1 MLEVATLSAGG
12 CNPKCWILQPD
23 GTEAATL
30 CSSLEQVVLA
40 DSGYVVLTGAAGCR
54 LHLFTL
60 NGALVWSASID
71 AGVSALTLSPCGGV
85 LLCGYDDGALFAWS
99 LHDRCLLVRY
109 AACPAPVV
117 SMVVTES
124 HVFVA
129 TSRADLLVYLL
140 PDPAAA
146 PTGILLLNRSEI

>member
-1 MLEVATLSAGG
+1 ML
-12 CNPKCWILQPD
+12 
-23 GTEAATL
+23 EAATL

-99 LHDRCLLVRY
+99 LHDRQLLVRY
-109 AACPAPVV
+109 ATCPAPVV
-117 SMVVTES
+117 SIVVSES
-124 HVFVA
+124 HLFVA

-146 PTGILLLNRSEI
+146 PTGILLLDRKEI

>member
-1 MLEVATLSAGG
+1 MLEPATR
-12 CNPKCWILQPD
+12 

-85 LLCGYDDGALFAWS
+85 LLCGYDDGALFACT
-99 LHDRCLLVRY
+99 LAL
-109 AACPAPVV
+109 
-117 SMVVTES
+117 
-124 HVFVA
+124 
-129 TSRADLLVYLL
+129 
-140 PDPAAA
+140 
-146 PTGILLLNRSEI
+146 

>member
-1 MLEVATLSAGG
+1 M
-12 CNPKCWILQPD
+12 
-23 GTEAATL
+23 
-30 CSSLEQVVLA
+30 
-40 DSGYVVLTGAAGCR
+40 
-54 LHLFTL
+54 
-60 NGALVWSASID
+60 
-71 AGVSALTLSPCGGV
+71 

-109 AACPAPVV
+109 APCPAPVV

-124 HVFVA
+124 HLFVA

-146 PTGILLLNRSEI
+146 PTGILMLNRKEV

>member
-1 MLEVATLSAGG
+1 MLEAATLSARG
-12 CNPKCWILQPD
+12 CNPKCWRLQPD

-85 LLCGYDDGALFAWS
+85 LLCGYDDGAIFACT
-99 LHDRCLLVRY
+99 LAL
-109 AACPAPVV
+109 
-117 SMVVTES
+117 
-124 HVFVA
+124 
-129 TSRADLLVYLL
+129 
-140 PDPAAA
+140 
-146 PTGILLLNRSEI
+146 

>member
-1 MLEVATLSAGG
+1 ML
-12 CNPKCWILQPD
+12 
-23 GTEAATL
+23 EAATL

-85 LLCGYDDGALFAWS
+85 LLCGYDDGALLALTRTRTRTRTRTLTRTLALNFN
-99 LHDRCLLVRY
+99 
-109 AACPAPVV
+109 
-117 SMVVTES
+117 
-124 HVFVA
+124 
-129 TSRADLLVYLL
+129 RAEPSPYM
-140 PDPAAA
+140 
-146 PTGILLLNRSEI
+146 

>member
-1 MLEVATLSAGG
+1 MLEPATR
-12 CNPKCWILQPD
+12 

-85 LLCGYDDGALFAWS
+85 LLCGYDDGALLA
-99 LHDRCLLVRY
+99 LTRTR
-109 AACPAPVV
+109 
-117 SMVVTES
+117 T
-124 HVFVA
+124 
-129 TSRADLLVYLL
+129 
-140 PDPAAA
+140 
-146 PTGILLLNRSEI
+146 PTRTPTRTLAL

>member
-1 MLEVATLSAGG
+1 MRVLREPAGTSVEQVGPACNPKCSRLQPLSAGG
-12 CNPKCWILQPD
+12 CNPKCWRLQPD
-23 GTEAATL
+23 DTEAATL

-85 LLCGYDDGALFAWS
+85 LLCGYDDGALFACT
-99 LHDRCLLVRY
+99 LAL
-109 AACPAPVV
+109 
-117 SMVVTES
+117 
-124 HVFVA
+124 
-129 TSRADLLVYLL
+129 
-140 PDPAAA
+140 
-146 PTGILLLNRSEI
+146 

>member
-12 CNPKCWILQPD
+12 CNPKCWILQPGD
-23 GTEAATL
+23 TEAATTL
-30 CSSLEQVVLA
+30 CPSLEQVVLA

-85 LLCGYDDGALFAWS
+85 LLCGYDDGALFACT
-99 LHDRCLLVRY
+99 LAL
-109 AACPAPVV
+109 
-117 SMVVTES
+117 
-124 HVFVA
+124 
-129 TSRADLLVYLL
+129 
-140 PDPAAA
+140 
-146 PTGILLLNRSEI
+146 